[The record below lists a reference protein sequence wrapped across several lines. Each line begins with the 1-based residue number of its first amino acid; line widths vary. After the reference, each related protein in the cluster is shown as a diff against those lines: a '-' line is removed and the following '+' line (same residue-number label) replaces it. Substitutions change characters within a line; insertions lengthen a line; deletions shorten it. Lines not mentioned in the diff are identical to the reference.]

1 MKEVELKY
9 VLEGEKEYQRLCS
22 FLAPPIAEFDQV
34 NHYFQSSDLAVP
46 GPSGMIRVR
55 SERGRTLFVV
65 KLGGMLSGGV
75 LSSSEFEIETPYGD
89 EFYRSSPQAL
99 WEAGNPG
106 MEVLERKFGAK
117 VPLVWAGRMINHRA
131 VFRWEHG
138 CKLEADASLFP
149 DGYKDYEVELE
160 TAFPELHRAGLVRL
174 LESLGIPVRPQ
185 TKTKYQRF
193 LEHCRDKAPGR
204 PG

>member
-1 MKEVELKY
+1 VKEIELKY
-9 VLEGEKEYQRLCS
+9 VLEGEGAYQRLCE
-22 FLAPPIAEFDQV
+22 FLAPPVAEFDQV
-34 NHYFQSSDLAVP
+34 NHYFHTADLAVP
-46 GPSGMIRVR
+46 GPGGMIRVR
-55 SERGRTLFVV
+55 VERGKTLFAV
-65 KLGGMLSGGV
+65 KLGGRLSGGV
-75 LSSSEFEIETPYGD
+75 LSASEFEIELPKGD

-106 MEVLERKFGAK
+106 MELLERECGAK
-117 VPLVWAGRMINHRA
+117 VPLLWAGRLINHRA

-138 CKLEADASLFP
+138 CRLEADASLFP

-160 TAFPELHRAGLVRL
+160 TASPEEHRASLVRL

-193 LEHCRDKAPGR
+193 LEHCRDKAP
-204 PG
+204 